1 MLFSCKISN
10 SILNYLEG
18 RREDITP
25 LLECTNLSEEF
36 LRDPSSWMKAA
47 EMEFFLH
54 TALNI
59 YSLPENATETDLISH
74 IGSQSLELRSW
85 GVLDSVLKMIEKPFD
100 IFQQPKRL
108 ISYFVSPEPPI
119 EIQTTER
126 LTTQFLVPISS
137 EQYPL
142 VTSYLQSAFSV
153 IPVYSGHPR
162 AKVIWKGIQIFV
174 SLEKDEVREVS
185 EIVNVLPEN
194 LLKDLQIDETL
205 RAEGFI
211 GNGFC
216 MDESAKTQLYQNLA
230 KLGDYMVRA
239 QQLIT
244 LLIAQDRMKPSVKSA
259 MKRVK
264 WEQVRE
270 QFPATIQQCREIVEK
285 GKSISSLESEAPD
298 VFQEGIPD
306 VRNN

>member
-1 MLFSCKISN
+1 MLFSCKITN
-10 SILNYLEG
+10 SILNYLESQ
-18 RREDITP
+18 REDITP

-59 YSLPENATETDLISH
+59 YPLPELSTQPDLISH
-74 IGSQSLELRSW
+74 IGSLAPSLRSW

-119 EIQTTER
+119 EIQKIEGQS
-126 LTTQFLVPISS
+126 TQFLVPISS

-142 VTSYLQSAFSV
+142 VTNYLQSAFSV
-153 IPVYSGHPR
+153 IPEYSGHSK
-162 AKVIWKGIQIFV
+162 AQVHWKGIQVFV
-174 SLEKDEVREVS
+174 SLEMDPVRAVS
-185 EIVNVLPEN
+185 EIVNVLPDN
-194 LLKDLQIDETL
+194 VLKDLRLEESLQSSD
-205 RAEGFI
+205 GSS
-211 GNGFC
+211 
-216 MDESAKTQLYQNLA
+216 ESAMDDLAKAQLYQNLA

-285 GKSISSLESEAPD
+285 GKSISVLEAEAPD
-298 VFQEGIPD
+298 VFQEGISD